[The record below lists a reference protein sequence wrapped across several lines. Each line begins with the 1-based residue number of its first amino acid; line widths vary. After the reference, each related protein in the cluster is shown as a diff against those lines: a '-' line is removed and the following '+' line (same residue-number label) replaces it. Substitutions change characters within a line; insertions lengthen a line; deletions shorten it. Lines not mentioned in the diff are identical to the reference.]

1 MKKEVE
7 KAIELT
13 KEAIDLDNRKEYKRS
28 LDMYIRA
35 LQQWSMICKCNFLD
49 LLFFLGE
56 TDTNLRDKYF
66 NKMKQYLERAE
77 NIKSYLNTTSSNQV
91 PAKHKSDSTTTHDNE
106 YFNEFESLINKNSN
120 EIQWDDIVG
129 HDGVKIILKESIL
142 LPMKFPKLF
151 SNKNIINYNC
161 ILLYGPPGTGKTYL
175 ANALSNEFKYHFL
188 SISSS
193 NILSKYYGESER
205 YIRNL
210 FNFCILKSPCV
221 LFIDEIDSIC
231 NTRNVNQHEATNRI
245 KTEFM
250 IQINRKMTASNVK
263 LGLNNEGNVLLLG
276 STNLPWLLDNAIIRR
291 FEKRIYIPLPNQ
303 NNRFDLIK
311 KLFTNVKHT
320 LTDSDFL
327 YMAENTNNFNCYD
340 INILVKEIVLYALK
354 KYNNNES
361 LLNISENDLIIP
373 SINIEDAMEV
383 LKDFRPSVVVDDI
396 KLYEQ
401 WTQHH
406 GTQL

>member
-91 PAKHKSDSTTTHDNE
+91 PAKHKSDPTTTHDNE

-250 IQINRKMTASNVK
+250 IQINRKITVNNVK

-311 KLFTNVKHT
+311 KLLTNVKHT

-401 WTQHH
+401 WTQQH

>member
-1 MKKEVE
+1 
-7 KAIELT
+7 
-13 KEAIDLDNRKEYKRS
+13 
-28 LDMYIRA
+28 MYIKA
-35 LQQWSMICKCNFLD
+35 LQQWSMICKC
-49 LLFFLGE
+49 E
-56 TDTNLRDKYF
+56 TNTNLRDKYF

-77 NIKSYLNTTSSNQV
+77 NIKSYLNTNTTV
-91 PAKHKSDSTTTHDNE
+91 CPTPCKLPSDAPTTPHDNE

-120 EIQWDDIVG
+120 DIHWDDIVG
-129 HDGVKIILKESIL
+129 HDSVKIILKESIL
-142 LPMKFPKLF
+142 LPMKFPNLF
-151 SNKNIINYNC
+151 SSKNIINYNC
-161 ILLYGPPGTGKTYL
+161 ILLYGPPGTGKTHL

-210 FNFCILKSPCV
+210 FNFCIMKSPCV

-231 NTRNVNQHEATNRI
+231 NTRNSNQHEATNRI

-250 IQINRKMTASNVK
+250 IQINRLS
-263 LGLNNEGNVLLLG
+263 NEGNVLLLG

-311 KLFTNVKHT
+311 KLLTNVKHT
-320 LTDSDFL
+320 LADSDL
-327 YMAENTNNFNCYD
+327 HYMSENTTNFNCYD
-340 INILVKEIVLYALK
+340 INILVKEIVLYTLK

-361 LLNISENDLIIP
+361 LLNINEDDLIIP
-373 SINIEDAMEV
+373 TISIEDVKEV
-383 LKDFRPSVVVDDI
+383 LKDFRPSVAVDDI

-401 WTQHH
+401 WTQQY